1 MKKVLIKND
10 ISIKIMQWVKFSI
23 LDCSQ
28 PKGIQPKLIGHKLRS
43 GIYWQAML
51 EQKGI
56 KRGLFVHHIWTND
69 NLVEWA
75 FVSIQ

>member
-1 MKKVLIKND
+1 
-10 ISIKIMQWVKFSI
+10 MQWVKFSI
-23 LDCSQ
+23 LECSQ
-28 PKGIQPKLIGHKLRS
+28 LKGIQPKLIGHKLRS

>member
-1 MKKVLIKND
+1 
-10 ISIKIMQWVKFSI
+10 MQWVKFSI

-28 PKGIQPKLIGHKLRS
+28 PNGIQPKLIGHKLRS
-43 GIYWQAML
+43 GIYWQGML

-69 NLVEWA
+69 NRVEWA
-75 FVSIQ
+75 LVSIQ